1 MKYRIFTKRQFAAR
15 VLLYLAVLVMLAFT
29 ALPLIYVVFT
39 AFKPID
45 ELLRFPPTFFVSR
58 PTLTNFSDLV
68 ATLGSSEVPFLRY
81 TFNSV
86 LTTVVTV
93 ILSVIVCCM
102 GAYGIVKH
110 NVPFAD
116 FIFMIIISALMF
128 SGHVTQISNYM
139 IVNSLGFVDTYLALI
154 IPKIA
159 VAFNFFLIK
168 QFIEQLPD
176 AYLEAARIDG
186 ASEIT
191 IFLKIVVP
199 YLKPAIATLAIFSF
213 VNNWNDY
220 FSPLVFITK
229 QQLKTLP
236 LALQSIGEGG
246 NVARAGAMAA
256 ATFLMTLPTIVVF
269 ASMQKNVIQTMA
281 HSGIKA

>member
-110 NVPFAD
+110 NVPFSD
-116 FIFMIIISALMF
+116 FIFMIIIS
-128 SGHVTQISNYM
+128 V
-139 IVNSLGFVDTYLALI
+139 
-154 IPKIA
+154 
-159 VAFNFFLIK
+159 
-168 QFIEQLPD
+168 
-176 AYLEAARIDG
+176 
-186 ASEIT
+186 
-191 IFLKIVVP
+191 
-199 YLKPAIATLAIFSF
+199 
-213 VNNWNDY
+213 
-220 FSPLVFITK
+220 
-229 QQLKTLP
+229 
-236 LALQSIGEGG
+236 
-246 NVARAGAMAA
+246 
-256 ATFLMTLPTIVVF
+256 
-269 ASMQKNVIQTMA
+269 VIQNLQMEMYNIMA
-281 HSGIKA
+281 EPESTLIGSLL

>member
-15 VLLYLAVLVMLAFT
+15 VMLYLAVLVMLAFT

-116 FIFMIIISALMF
+116 FIFICVFLCIFTSLAVDYYSTLVKIHSALF
-128 SGHVTQISNYM
+128 IQ
-139 IVNSLGFVDTYLALI
+139 FLA
-154 IPKIA
+154 KIRLWLLQTA
-159 VAFNFFLIK
+159 VSC
-168 QFIEQLPD
+168 EQL
-176 AYLEAARIDG
+176 
-186 ASEIT
+186 
-191 IFLKIVVP
+191 
-199 YLKPAIATLAIFSF
+199 
-213 VNNWNDY
+213 
-220 FSPLVFITK
+220 
-229 QQLKTLP
+229 
-236 LALQSIGEGG
+236 
-246 NVARAGAMAA
+246 AGR
-256 ATFLMTLPTIVVF
+256 
-269 ASMQKNVIQTMA
+269 
-281 HSGIKA
+281 